1 MISGLLFNDIENLKG
16 RQLKSLEKIVA
27 NADGNLNFIPN
38 SADNVFVPN
47 YDGSYFLSL
56 IMTVPIF
63 VSNYD
68 GSRFWYRLTSRLG
81 QKKVTVV
88 IRDKNSYRH
97 N

>member
-16 RQLKSLEKIVA
+16 RQLKSLEKIVP
-27 NADGNLNFIPN
+27 NADGNLN
-38 SADNVFVPN
+38 FVPN

-68 GSRFWYRLTSRLG
+68 GSRFWYRLTSKLG
-81 QKKVTVV
+81 QKRVTVV
-88 IRDKNSYRH
+88 TRDKDRYCH